1 MDIDITLILGSIIG
15 FAIVI
20 GVLVT
25 VHEFGHF
32 IAARLAG
39 MRVEIFSIGMGKRL
53 FGFNNING
61 FTFGELPDDWDGGDN
76 TDYRVAILPIGGY
89 VKVPGMIDE
98 SMDTEHVESE
108 PKPWEFRAKG
118 PWAKALFITA
128 GVILNWFLAVT
139 FFAYIAFVGGVE
151 TNPTTSVGYVV
162 PGTAAEDAGLRTG
175 DRIFTIRGD
184 TVHNWDD
191 IMEGLF
197 FDDIGSDVDV
207 QLYRKGVLRR
217 LTLSGFRL
225 AEFLKHPRRFTGLV
239 NNRSATFVASVG
251 SDRAKELGL
260 QPGDTIAYLNT
271 VKIFSYDQ
279 FRNYV
284 VARPGETIEVTWKR
298 GAEMHS
304 GKVTID
310 ETGKLGIGLGE
321 EFNGIPREF
330 TFAGSWSYGW
340 NRSVSILTGFF
351 NTITAIFT
359 GKVSAGDS
367 LGGPIEIAKQSG
379 LRLLSGDFNGFLAF
393 MASLS
398 VVLALINILPIPAL
412 DGGHLVIIIVEGV
425 MRRELPTKIKIYIQ
439 YAGLIFVLGLMI
451 LVLGLDISR
460 WF

>member
-1 MDIDITLILGSIIG
+1 MDIDIPLILGSIIG

-53 FGFNNING
+53 FGFNKING
-61 FTFGELPDDWDGGDN
+61 FTFGELPDDWDGGDH
-76 TDYRVAILPIGGY
+76 TDYRVAVLPIGGY

-128 GVILNWFLAVT
+128 GVILNWILAVG
-139 FFAYIAFVGGVE
+139 FFAFVAYTGGVE
-151 TNPTTSVGYVV
+151 TIPTTGIGYVI

-175 DRIFTIRGD
+175 DKIISVDGNA
-184 TVHNWDD
+184 VHTWDD
-191 IMEGLF
+191 LESGIFYDNVGHDKVVRL
-197 FDDIGSDVDV
+197 V
-207 QLYRKGVLRR
+207 RKGEERDI
-217 LTLSGFRL
+217 TLL
-225 AEFLKHPRRFTGLV
+225 AGPLYSFLKHDKKITGVV
-239 NNRSATFVASVG
+239 NNLSHVFVAEVA

-260 QPGDTIAYLNT
+260 LAGDTVVNINQ
-271 VKIFSYDQ
+271 VPIFDYNQ
-279 FRNYV
+279 MINYV
-284 VARPGETIEVTWKR
+284 SARPNEHVDISWKR
-298 GAEMHS
+298 GEDVYS
-304 GKVTID
+304 GRVQIG
-310 ETGKLGIGLGE
+310 EAGQIGIKLGVDKS
-321 EFNGIPREF
+321 GIPREF
-330 TFAGSWSYGW
+330 TFGGALGYGW
-340 NRSVSILTGFF
+340 DKPIEIAAGFLS
-351 NTITAIFT
+351 TISAVIT
-359 GKVSAGDS
+359 GKVSAGDT
-367 LGGPIEIAKQSG
+367 LGGPLEIAKQSG
-379 LRLLSGDFNGFLAF
+379 LRLLFGDLNSFLDF

-439 YAGLIFVLGLMI
+439 YAGLIFVLGLMV
-451 LVLGLDISR
+451 LVVGLDISR

>member
-53 FGFNNING
+53 FGFNKING
-61 FTFGELPDDWDGGDN
+61 FTFGELPDDWDGGDH
-76 TDYRVAILPIGGY
+76 TDYRVAVLPIGGY

-128 GVILNWFLAVT
+128 GVILNWFLAVG
-139 FFAYIAFVGGVE
+139 FFSFIAYTGGVD
-151 TNPTTSVGYVV
+151 TIPTTGVGYVI

-175 DRIFTIRGD
+175 DKIISVD
-184 TVHNWDD
+184 SVTVHTWDD
-191 IMEGLF
+191 VKSGIFYDNVGHDKVVRLVRNGEE
-197 FDDIGSDVDV
+197 
-207 QLYRKGVLRR
+207 RE
-217 LTLSGFRL
+217 LTLMAGPLYS
-225 AEFLKHPRRFTGLV
+225 FLKHEKKITGII
-239 NNRSATFVASVG
+239 NDRSRVYVVSVA

-260 QPGDTIAYLNT
+260 QERDTILSINT
-271 VKIFSYDQ
+271 VPIFDYNQ
-279 FRNYV
+279 MINYV
-284 VARPGETIEVTWKR
+284 SARPEEFVDITWKR
-298 GAEMHS
+298 GSETHS
-304 GKVTID
+304 GRVQIG
-310 ETGKLGIGLGE
+310 EGGQIGIQLGVDKS
-321 EFNGIPREF
+321 GIPREF
-330 TFAGSWSYGW
+330 SLGGSLGYGW
-340 NRSVSILTGFF
+340 NRTVEIAGNFMTTISAVVTGR
-351 NTITAIFT
+351 
-359 GKVSAGDS
+359 VSAGDT
-367 LGGPIEIAKQSG
+367 LGGPLEIAKQSG
-379 LRLLSGDFNGFLAF
+379 LRLLFGDLNSFLEF